1 MPTNYD
7 FSGYATRND
16 IRCMDGRT
24 IRKDAFKDCDGK
36 TVPLVWQHQ
45 HDDPSKVLGHA
56 ILENREDG
64 VYTYGYFNDSE
75 GGKTAKSLVDNGDV
89 SSLSIYANQLKEKAG
104 NVFHGVI
111 REVSLVLAGAN
122 PGAYIDNLSFEHAD
136 GDDYDDGDAIIS
148 FGENIALHHAAEDS
162 NSADTTKTE
171 NKRNTEEDKEMPNS
185 EKTIKDVFDE
195 LTEEQKNVVYFM
207 IGEAMKKN
215 GDNDEE
221 DDEEV
226 KHNVFENDTMADTLI
241 HSDDMANIFADA
253 KRRGSLKQAVEAFED
268 QVGGKI
274 SVVPGTLKHAVYN
287 DEEFGGGEQKYGIA
301 NLGYLFPDYKTIA
314 NTPEFIKRPDEWVR
328 VVMSGVRHTPFSRI
342 KSVFANITMDEA
354 RAKGYIKGNRKVE
367 EVFSLLKRTTDPQTI
382 YKKQKLDRDDVLDI
396 TDLDVVAFMKGE
408 MRGMLDEEAARAI
421 LVGDGRLNTDDDKIF
436 PNHIR
441 PIWGDDPLYTIAVH
455 VTPSDKTAKSMIREI
470 IKKRKDY
477 RGSGNLTM
485 FTTEDWLSEMLLLED
500 GIGHPLYADE
510 TALCRKLR
518 VNKIVTVP
526 VMENQTDGDG
536 NQLAAILVDLKDYN
550 VGADKGGE
558 VNMFDDFDI
567 DFNQMKYLI
576 ETRFSGAL
584 VRPYSAMVVTI
595 GEAEENP
602 SQG

>member
-1 MPTNYD
+1 MPVKYD

-16 IRCMDGRT
+16 IKCMDGRT
-24 IRKDAFKDCDGK
+24 IRKDAFKECDGK

-56 ILENREDG
+56 LLENREDG
-64 VYTYGYFNDSE
+64 MYAYGVFNDSE
-75 GGKTAKSLVDNGDV
+75 GGKVAKKLVDNGDV
-89 SSLSIYANQLKEKAG
+89 SSLSIYANQLKEKSG

-122 PGAYIDNLSFEHAD
+122 PGAYIDNLSFEH
-136 GDDYDDGDAIIS
+136 GEGEDYEDGDAIIS
-148 FGENIALHHAAEDS
+148 FGAGIELAHADTEEESKKVEDKKEDS
-162 NSADTTKTE
+162 
-171 NKRNTEEDKEMPNS
+171 EMA
-185 EKTIKDVFDE
+185 EKTVQDVLDE
-195 LTEEQKNVVYFM
+195 LTEEQKKVVYYL
-207 IGEAMKKN
+207 IAQAS
-215 GDNDEE
+215 GDGDGD
-221 DDEEV
+221 DDEEEGADDV
-226 KHNVFENDTMADTLI
+226 KHNVFENDNQTGDFLSHADMDT
-241 HSDDMANIFADA
+241 IFANARKD
-253 KRRGSLKQAVEAFED
+253 GSLKRAFED
-268 QVGGKI
+268 YLGEDAVIQ
-274 SVVPGTLKHAVYN
+274 HAVYN

-301 NLGYLFPDYKTIA
+301 NIGYLFPDYKTIA

-354 RAKGYIKGNRKVE
+354 RAKGYVKGNRKVE

-441 PIWGDDPLYTIAVH
+441 PIWGDDPLYSIKVQVNAGA
-455 VTPSDKTAKSMIREI
+455 DDEKTAKNIIRAMI
-470 IKKRKDY
+470 KARKNY
-477 RGSGNLTM
+477 RGSGNLTF
-485 FTTEDWLSEMLLLED
+485 FTTEDWLSEMLLIED
-500 GIGHPLYADE
+500 GIGHPLYADSA
-510 TALCRKLR
+510 ALARKLR
-518 VNKIVTVP
+518 VNRIVTVP
-526 VMENQTDGDG
+526 VMENLTDAQG
-536 NQLAAILVDLKDYN
+536 NVLAGIAVDLKDYN

-595 GEAEENP
+595 GGSAESTGGETTGDETNP
-602 SQG
+602 G